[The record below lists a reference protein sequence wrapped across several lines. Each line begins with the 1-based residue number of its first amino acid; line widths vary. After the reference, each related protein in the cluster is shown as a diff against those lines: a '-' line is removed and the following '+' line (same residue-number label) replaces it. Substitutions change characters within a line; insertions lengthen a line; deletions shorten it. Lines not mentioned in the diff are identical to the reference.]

1 MAAVFLFFHLYRTFA
16 VHKIS
21 MPGTKASSFKIIFR
35 SILRRVENL
44 IFLLK
49 DKLNERNFIYV
60 ASVLVAVSC
69 AFAVIILKSF
79 AHNIFLWA
87 NDINKFLK
95 LPYINSLLPIAGIL
109 LTVFVIRNFLHNHLE
124 KGSSK
129 ILYAIAR
136 KGGIVPKKQ
145 MYAQIVTSS
154 LTVGLGGSAGLE
166 SPIVITGA
174 AFGSNFAQKYHLSQK
189 DRILLLACGV
199 AAGISSAFNAP
210 IAGVLFAIE
219 VVLTDVSIS
228 AFIPIMISAATGVL
242 VSKMSLSN
250 DVILN
255 FEQTLKFDYHNTPFY
270 ILLGLLAGLIS
281 IYHAR
286 NFQKVEKFFGSFKN
300 KGYRRAL
307 FGASILA
314 IMIFFFPTL
323 FGEGYESIKT
333 LASKNPGIL
342 LDNTML
348 EQFKSEWIL
357 LAFVGVTMLL
367 KAFATGLT
375 LGSGGN
381 GGNFAPSL
389 FVGSYL
395 GFFVSKIVNL
405 LNFTNPLPIA
415 NFTIVGMAGIL
426 SGLFHA
432 PLTAI
437 FLIGEITGGY
447 DLMVP
452 LMIVSSVSYAV
463 SKQFEK
469 HSMDVKALADKGEVN
484 TSDKDKNI
492 VQSINF
498 YNLVQQKFKT
508 ITPGNPLEDVIEIF
522 STSGQKVIPVIDK
535 DKNLVGIIDFEEV
548 KALIFNPYRVKFMTL
563 DEIISQPKELILFE
577 DRPEKIMKLFEAS
590 KASILPVIYKGKYFG
605 FLSKIDILESYRQR
619 LKEMVIE

>member
-1 MAAVFLFFHLYRTFA
+1 M
-16 VHKIS
+16 S
-21 MPGTKASSFKIIFR
+21 SSKASFFKIIFR
-35 SILRRVENL
+35 SIFRRAEHL

-49 DKLNERNFIYV
+49 DKLSERNFIYF
-60 ASVLVAVSC
+60 ACVAVAITCS
-69 AFAVIILKSF
+69 FAVIILKSF

-87 NDINKFLK
+87 NNINSFLK

-109 LTVFVIRNFLHNHLE
+109 LTVFVVRNFLNNHIE

-129 ILYAIAR
+129 VLYAVAK
-136 KGGIVPKKQ
+136 KGGILPKKQ
-145 MYAQIVTSS
+145 MYAQIITSS

-199 AAGISSAFNAP
+199 AAGIGAAFNAP

-219 VVLTDVSIS
+219 VVLTDISIS
-228 AFIPIMISAATGVL
+228 AFIPIIISAATGALISTVVL
-242 VSKMSLSN
+242 SR

-255 FEQTLKFDYHNTPFY
+255 FEQTLKFDYHNTPYY
-270 ILLGLLAGLIS
+270 ILLGILAGLTS

-300 KGYRRAL
+300 KGYRRAI
-307 FGASILA
+307 FGATLLA
-314 IMIFFFPTL
+314 ILIFFFPTL

-348 EQFKSEWIL
+348 EQFKSEWVL
-357 LAFVGVTMLL
+357 LGFIGVTMLL
-367 KAFATGLT
+367 KAVATGLT

-395 GFFVSKIVNL
+395 GFFVSKTVNL
-405 LNFTNPLPIA
+405 LNFTHHLPIA

-437 FLIGEITGGY
+437 FLIVEITGGY

-452 LMIVSSVSYAV
+452 LMIVSSISYAV

-469 HSMDVKALADKGEVN
+469 HSMDVKSLADKGDVF

-492 VQSINF
+492 LQSIDF
-498 YNLVQQKFKT
+498 YNLVQQNYKT
-508 ITPGNPLEDVIEIF
+508 LTLLDSPGKVVEIF
-522 STSGQKVIPVIDK
+522 STSDQKIIPVIDVHK
-535 DKNLVGIIDFEEV
+535 SLVGIIDFEEV
-548 KALIFNPYRVKFMTL
+548 KAFIFNPNHVKFMTMS
-563 DEIISQPKELILFE
+563 EIVAQPKELILFE
-577 DRPEKIMKLFEAS
+577 DKPERIMKLFETS
-590 KASILPVIYKGKYFG
+590 KMPILPVIHKGKYFG
-605 FLSKIDILESYRQR
+605 FLSKIDVLESYRQR
-619 LKEMVIE
+619 LKEMIIE

>member
-1 MAAVFLFFHLYRTFA
+1 MST
-16 VHKIS
+16 
-21 MPGTKASSFKIIFR
+21 TKASHFKIIFR
-35 SILRRVENL
+35 SIFRRAENL

-49 DKLNERNFIYV
+49 DKVSERNFIYL
-60 ASVLVAVSC
+60 ASVAVAITCS
-69 AFAVIILKSF
+69 FAVIILKSF

-87 NDINKFLK
+87 NDINGFLK
-95 LPYINSLLPIAGIL
+95 LPYINSLLPVAGIL
-109 LTVFVIRNFLHNHLE
+109 LTVFVIRNFLNNNLE

-129 ILYAIAR
+129 ILYAVAR

-145 MYAQIVTSS
+145 MYAQIITSS

-174 AFGSNFAQKYHLSQK
+174 AIGSNFAQKYHLSQK

-199 AAGISSAFNAP
+199 AAGIGAAFNAP

-228 AFIPIMISAATGVL
+228 AFIPIIISAATGAL
-242 VSKMSLSN
+242 ISKVSLN
-250 DVILN
+250 HDVILN

-270 ILLGLLAGLIS
+270 ILLGLLAGFAS

-286 NFQKVEKFFGSFKN
+286 NFQRIEKFFGTFKN

-314 IMIFFFPTL
+314 VLIFFFPTL

-333 LASKNPGIL
+333 LASKNPSIL
-342 LDNTML
+342 LNNTIL
-348 EQFKSEWIL
+348 EPFKTSEWVL
-357 LAFVGVTMLL
+357 LAFVGVTMML

-395 GFFVSKIVNL
+395 GFFVAKTVNL
-405 LNFTNPLPIA
+405 LNITHHLPIA

-452 LMIVSSVSYAV
+452 LMIVSSISYAV

-469 HSMDVKALADKGEVN
+469 HSMDVKALAAKGDVF

-492 VQSINF
+492 LQSIDF
-498 YNLVQQKFKT
+498 YNLVQQNYRALTLQDSPSEAVT
-508 ITPGNPLEDVIEIF
+508 IFATTD
-522 STSGQKVIPVIDK
+522 QKIIP
-535 DKNLVGIIDFEEV
+535 IIDEHKTLMGLIDFDEV
-548 KALIFNPYRVKFMTL
+548 KAIIFNPNHVKFMMMS
-563 DEIISQPKELILFE
+563 EIISQPKELLLFE
-577 DRPEKIMKLFEAS
+577 DKPEKIMKLFETS
-590 KASILPVIYKGKYFG
+590 KAPILPVIHKGKYFG
-605 FLSKIDILESYRQR
+605 FLSKIDVLESYRQR
-619 LKEMVIE
+619 LKEMIIE

>member
-1 MAAVFLFFHLYRTFA
+1 
-16 VHKIS
+16 
-21 MPGTKASSFKIIFR
+21 
-35 SILRRVENL
+35 
-44 IFLLK
+44 LK
-49 DKLNERNFIYV
+49 DKLNERNFIYF
-60 ASVLVAVSC
+60 ACVAVAITCS
-69 AFAVIILKSF
+69 FAVILLKSF
-79 AHNIFLWA
+79 AHNIFLLA
-87 NDINKFLK
+87 NDINGFLK
-95 LPYINSLLPIAGIL
+95 LPYINSLLPIVGIL
-109 LTVFVIRNFLHNHLE
+109 LTVFVVRNFLNNQIE

-129 ILYAIAR
+129 VLYAVAK
-136 KGGIVPKKQ
+136 KGGIMPKKQ

-199 AAGISSAFNAP
+199 AAGIGAAFNAP

-219 VVLTDVSIS
+219 VVLTDISIA
-228 AFIPIMISAATGVL
+228 AFIPIIISAATGAL
-242 VSKMSLSN
+242 ISTISLSD

-255 FEQTLKFDYHNTPFY
+255 FQQKLQFDYHNTPYY
-270 ILLGLLAGLIS
+270 ILLGILAGLTS
-281 IYHAR
+281 VYHAR
-286 NFQKVEKFFGSFKN
+286 NFQKVERFFGSFKN

-307 FGASILA
+307 FGATLLA
-314 IMIFFFPTL
+314 ILIFFFPTL
-323 FGEGYESIKT
+323 FGEGYESIRT
-333 LASKNPGIL
+333 LTSKNPEIL

-348 EQFKSEWIL
+348 ERFKSEWVL
-357 LAFVGVTMLL
+357 LAFVGATMLL

-395 GFFVSKIVNL
+395 GYFVAKSINL
-405 LNFTNPLPIA
+405 LNFTHHLPIA

-437 FLIGEITGGY
+437 FLIVEITGGY

-452 LMIVSSVSYAV
+452 LMIVSSVSFAV

-469 HSMDVKALADKGEVN
+469 HSMDVKGLADKGEVF

-492 VQSINF
+492 LQSINF
-498 YNLVQQKFKT
+498 YNLVQQHYKMLSLQDSPKK
-508 ITPGNPLEDVIEIF
+508 VVEIF
-522 STSGQKVIPVIDK
+522 STSDQKIIPIVDEDK
-535 DKNLVGIIDFEEV
+535 SLIGLIDFEEV
-548 KALIFNPYRVKFMTL
+548 KAFIFNPNHVKFMTL
-563 DEIISQPKELILFE
+563 SEIMSQPKELVLFE
-577 DRPEKIMKLFEAS
+577 DKPEKIMKLFETSGAT
-590 KASILPVIYKGKYFG
+590 ILPVIFKGKYFG
-605 FLSKIDILESYRQR
+605 FLSKIDVLESYRHH
-619 LKEMVIE
+619 LKEMIIE

>member
-1 MAAVFLFFHLYRTFA
+1 M
-16 VHKIS
+16 
-21 MPGTKASSFKIIFR
+21 
-35 SILRRVENL
+35 
-44 IFLLK
+44 K
-49 DKLNERNFIYV
+49 DRLSERNFIYF
-60 ASVLVAVSC
+60 ASVLVAITCS
-69 AFAVIILKSF
+69 FAVIILKSF

-87 NDINKFLK
+87 NDINGFLK

-109 LTVFVIRNFLHNHLE
+109 LTVFVVRNFLNNHLE

-129 ILYAIAR
+129 ILYAVAR

-199 AAGISSAFNAP
+199 AAGIGAAFNAP

-228 AFIPIMISAATGVL
+228 AFIPIIISAATGAL
-242 VSKMSLSN
+242 ISKVSLSS
-250 DVILN
+250 DTILN
-255 FEQTLKFDYHNTPFY
+255 FEQTLKFDYHNTPYY
-270 ILLGLLAGLIS
+270 ILLGILAGFAS

-286 NFQKVEKFFGSFKN
+286 NFQKVEKFFGTFKN

-307 FGASILA
+307 FGATILA
-314 IMIFFFPTL
+314 VMIFFFPTL

-333 LASKNPGIL
+333 LASKNPGVL

-348 EQFKSEWIL
+348 EQFKSEWVL

-395 GFFVSKIVNL
+395 GFFVAKTVNL
-405 LNFTNPLPIA
+405 LNFTHHLPIA

-469 HSMDVKALADKGEVN
+469 HSMDVKALADKGDVF

-492 VQSINF
+492 LQSIDI
-498 YNLVQQKFKT
+498 YKLVQQNFKT
-508 ITPGNPLEDVIEIF
+508 LTLENSIEEVVEIF
-522 STSGQKVIPVIDK
+522 STTEQKIIPVIDQH
-535 DKNLVGIIDFEEV
+535 KNLVGIVDFEAV
-548 KALIFNPYRVKFMTL
+548 KAIIFNPYRVKFMSIN
-563 DEIISQPKELILFE
+563 EIMSQPEAIVLLEDKVEKVMKQFE
-577 DRPEKIMKLFEAS
+577 TTKS
-590 KASILPVIYKGKYFG
+590 HILPVIQKGKYFG
-605 FLSKIDILESYRQR
+605 FLSKIDILENYRQR
-619 LKEMVIE
+619 LKEMIID

>member
-1 MAAVFLFFHLYRTFA
+1 MSA
-16 VHKIS
+16 S
-21 MPGTKASSFKIIFR
+21 KASFLKIVFR
-35 SILRRVENL
+35 SIFRRIESL

-49 DKLNERNFIYV
+49 DKLSERNFIYL
-60 ASVLVAVSC
+60 ACVLVAITCS
-69 AFAVIILKSF
+69 FAVILLKSF
-79 AHNIFLWA
+79 AHQIFLWA
-87 NDINKFLK
+87 NDINAFLK

-109 LTVFVIRNFLHNHLE
+109 LTVFVIRNFLGNSLE

-129 ILYAIAR
+129 ILYAVAR

-199 AAGISSAFNAP
+199 AAGIGAAFNAP

-228 AFIPIMISAATGVL
+228 AFIPIMISAATGAL
-242 VSKMSLSN
+242 VSKISLSS

-255 FEQTLKFDYHNTPFY
+255 FEERLKFDYHNTPFY
-270 ILLGLLAGLIS
+270 ILLGILAGFAS

-286 NFQKVEKFFGSFKN
+286 NFQKVEKFFSRFKN
-300 KGYRRAL
+300 KGYRKAL
-307 FGASILA
+307 FGATILA
-314 IMIFFFPTL
+314 ILIFFFPTL

-333 LASKNPGIL
+333 LASKNPGVL

-348 EQFKSEWIL
+348 EQFKSEWVL
-357 LAFVGVTMLL
+357 LIFVGVTMML

-395 GFFVSKIVNL
+395 GFCVAKTVNL
-405 LNFTNPLPIA
+405 LNFTHHLPIA

-492 VQSINF
+492 LQSINF
-498 YNLVQQKFKT
+498 YKLVQQNYRT
-508 ITPGNPLEDVIEIF
+508 ITVESSVENIVEIF
-522 STSGQKVIPVIDK
+522 SVSEQKIIPVIDQQ
-535 DKNLVGIIDFEEV
+535 KNLVGIIDFEEV
-548 KALIFNPYRVKFMTL
+548 KSIIFNPYRVKFMSIS
-563 DEIISQPKELILFE
+563 EIMSQPKELILFE
-577 DRPEKIMKLFEAS
+577 DRPEKIFKLFETSNAL
-590 KASILPVIYKGKYFG
+590 ILPVIHQGKYFG

-619 LKEMVIE
+619 LKEMVID